1 MFRNSGIRFSL
12 VSFRHLMCV
21 LSVLD
26 GGSYQFGTV
35 YFFSRQM
42 NILTMGM
49 VQ

>member
-35 YFFSRQM
+35 YFFSRHM